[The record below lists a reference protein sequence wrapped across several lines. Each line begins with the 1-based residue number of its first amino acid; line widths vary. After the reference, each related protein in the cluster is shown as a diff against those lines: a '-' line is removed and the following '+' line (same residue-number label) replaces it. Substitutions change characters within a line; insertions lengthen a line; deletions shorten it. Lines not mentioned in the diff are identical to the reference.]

1 MPLLYL
7 HLSIAWE
14 AAGLMHHPLVEANMG
29 SYLVGSISPDVHF
42 VSGISRQETHFFA
55 LDEEYCASGTIAIFQ
70 HHPYLSMGNDI
81 DDRTKAFVAGYL
93 SHLVT
98 DEAWI
103 LDIYRP
109 FFGTSSPMGDDP
121 LANVFDRLLQFDID
135 RREREDTA
143 RLESIREAICNWE
156 PTVSIGFIDSD
167 NLRKWRDFGC
177 ATVFREASLEDFPV
191 YARNFLLPSNK
202 IGAERLEPFLSTIYD
217 KLEWAIQYVTPGRLS
232 GFREKAISQSAAA
245 AREYL
250 NADN

>member
-1 MPLLYL
+1 
-7 HLSIAWE
+7 
-14 AAGLMHHPLVEANMG
+14 MHHSVLEANLG

-42 VSGISRQETHFFA
+42 VSGISRQQTHFFA
-55 LDEEYCASGTIAIFQ
+55 LDEEHCASGSIAIFQ
-70 HHPYLSMGNDI
+70 QHPYLSSGSDI
-81 DDRTKAFVAGYL
+81 DEHTRAFVAGYL

-103 LDIYRP
+103 VDIYRP
-109 FFGTSSPMGDDP
+109 FFGEASPMGADP

-143 RLESIREAICNWE
+143 RLESIRGQVCNWE
-156 PTVSIGFIDSD
+156 PAVSIGFIDSSD
-167 NLRKWRDFGC
+167 LRKWRDFGC
-177 ATVFREASLEDFPV
+177 ATASRGASLEDFPV

-202 IGAERLEPFLSTIYD
+202 IGAEKLEPFLSTIYD

-232 GFREKAISQSAAA
+232 AFREKAISQSVAA

-250 NADN
+250 HADN